1 MSTISWYG
9 LKVAPQ
15 TELKVQRIFHQRE
28 FPALAPVELVRRVRE
43 RQGKPKMTHKR
54 EKPVFPGYVFL
65 GLHSPAQVIAEREFV
80 NEREGRPII
89 FGLLGLTRERP
100 SILSPSDVVFLMTIS
115 DQLAA
120 KSPLNILQVGDK
132 VKFRDGHSLEG
143 QAGPV
148 VKIRGRE
155 RARVNVMLAML
166 GGMRVVETTIENLV
180 AA

>member
-15 TELKVQRIFHQRE
+15 TELRVQRILHQRE
-28 FPALAPVELVRRVRE
+28 FPALAPVEMVWRE
-43 RQGKPKMTHKR
+43 RKRRGPKVMTVKR
-54 EKPVFPGYVFL
+54 EKAVFPGYVFL
-65 GLHSPAQVIAEREFV
+65 GLHSPNQIIAEREFV

-89 FGLLGLTRERP
+89 FGLLGLTPATP
-100 SILSPSDVVFLMTIS
+100 SIMKPSDVVFIMTIA

-120 KSPLNILQVGDK
+120 KSPLNVLQVGDN

-148 VKIRGRE
+148 VKIRGRD